1 MKNLLLCSTRLTTRR
16 VLCCL
21 LIASLSLLEA
31 SSADKRHTP
40 LPTPGGISPTPDLIT
55 TKSTNNQVTL
65 QWNGF
70 EGPYQVEVLPELGG
84 QWQAVGGPTTERS
97 ITVQGDAHHGMFRVR
112 GPSPGYAGSE
122 SCAECHSAVH
132 SAWSSSRHATA
143 HDTLAGIG
151 MGANASCVKCHT
163 VGSGVPTGFK
173 DIASTPYYAGVQCE
187 SCHGPSA
194 AHVMDENNLA
204 VRPIVTKS
212 ANMCGGC
219 HEGEHHPT
227 FTEWS
232 GSLHA
237 RVDSH
242 VQEYFKDAK
251 TGIARMNA
259 CGACHSGAVR
269 DAMMDTVAGKPLN
282 LPTGDDAAST
292 GITCSTCHNAHPSA
306 TSHASLRHPQFST
319 NFFTYST
326 ATNTT
331 FAAQYQQGVQICAQC
346 HNSRN
351 AGVNDTGRPPHHSPQ
366 YNVLIGDIG
375 PNNGA
380 TIIHSAHTRLEKQ
393 CSSCHTHRHEP
404 AEVTAAT
411 PVNTGHSFAAN
422 TESCASC
429 HQTAENAE
437 SMVATTQADI
447 KAKIQ
452 ELKALLDSWGET
464 KAPEAL
470 RTKYGKLAWEY
481 NTPGQISNPS
491 GAAMTGPTSAEQSA
505 VPAEI
510 KKARLWVYMVEHDGS
525 FGVHNPK
532 YARYL
537 LGTAKTN
544 VTTLLAAP

>member
-1 MKNLLLCSTRLTTRR
+1 MKKRPTLRSRLVRR
-16 VLCCL
+16 FFYCL
-21 LIASLSLLEA
+21 ALASISFTESSGADPRYQPLA
-31 SSADKRHTP
+31 S
-40 LPTPGGISPTPDLIT
+40 PGGISPTPDIVS

-70 EGPYQVEVLPELGG
+70 AGPYQVEYMPELGSS
-84 QWQAVGGPTTERS
+84 WQAVGPSTQERTTT
-97 ITVQGDAHHGMFRVR
+97 IPGNGHHGIYRVR
-112 GPSPGYAGSE
+112 GAAPGYAGSE
-122 SCAECHSAVH
+122 SCTECHSTTHANWNSTGH
-132 SAWSSSRHATA
+132 SKA

-163 VGSGVPTGFK
+163 VGFGVPTGFTT
-173 DIASTPYYAGVQCE
+173 IAQTPYFAGVQCE

-204 VRPIVTKS
+204 VRPIITRS
-212 ANMCGGC
+212 ANLCGGC

-227 FTEWS
+227 FSEWS
-232 GSLHA
+232 GSLHS
-237 RVDSH
+237 RVDPH
-242 VQEYFKDAK
+242 VQEYFKDPK
-251 TGIARMNA
+251 SGTARMNS

-269 DAMMDTVAGKPLN
+269 DSMMDTVAGKPLQ
-282 LPTGDDAAST
+282 LPTGSDAASI
-292 GITCSTCHNAHPSA
+292 GITCSTCHSSHPSS

-319 NFFTYST
+319 NFFTYNT
-326 ATNTT
+326 GTNTT
-331 FAAQYQQGVQICAQC
+331 FAAQYQHSVQLCGQC

-351 AGVNDTGRPPHHSPQ
+351 ASINDTSRPPHHSPQ

-375 PNNGA
+375 SANGA

-422 TESCASC
+422 TESCVSC
-429 HQTAENAE
+429 HQTAERAE
-437 SMVATTQADI
+437 SMVANTQADI
-447 KAKIQ
+447 KARIQ
-452 ELKALLDSWGET
+452 ELKALLDAWGET
-464 KAPEAL
+464 KAPETL

-481 NTPGQISNPS
+481 NVVGQISNPS
-491 GAAMTGPTSAEQSA
+491 GASMSGPTSAEQAA
-505 VPAEI
+505 VPADI
-510 KKARLWVYMVEHDGS
+510 KKARMWVYMVEHDGS

-544 VTTLLAAP
+544 VTTLLEAP